1 MDFHKQVFGSNLD
14 TASFVNA
21 PISLLC
27 KTNKNFLRTKVCP
40 QMIVHLARQGPCW
53 WRVESLQVIL
63 LPVCPPNYSNIRMVV
78 SSTMTDCQ
86 FSRARG
92 VVWRLV
98 VFSVKTLFFV
108 FFAAAGCCLV
118 GNLVAP
124 LLDGLNDLLNDGSL
138 SDGPHGGS
146 DVGCSLGE
154 SESVG
159 NGGSVGDSRGSNGG
173 SNGSNGSSGSVA
185 SVGRGGVASVGGGV
199 TGKASVAVSVGEPVG
214 VGHLRIGLSGGGG
227 DSDGEND
234 ESEHDDLCW
243 LGSE

>member
-1 MDFHKQVFGSNLD
+1 
-14 TASFVNA
+14 VNA

-98 VFSVKTLFFV
+98 VFSVKTLFFCL
-108 FFAAAGCCLV
+108 FCCCR
-118 GNLVAP
+118 
-124 LLDGLNDLLNDGSL
+124 LLL
-138 SDGPHGGS
+138 SRQP
-146 DVGCSLGE
+146 CSPTAQRAQRPAQRWE
-154 SESVG
+154 PQRRS
-159 NGGSVGDSRGSNGG
+159 SRGERRRWRPQG
-173 SNGSNGSSGSVA
+173 VR
-185 SVGRGGVASVGGGV
+185 VRGQRGF
-199 TGKASVAVSVGEPVG
+199 
-214 VGHLRIGLSGGGG
+214 RR
-227 DSDGEND
+227 
-234 ESEHDDLCW
+234 
-243 LGSE
+243 

>member
-27 KTNKNFLRTKVCP
+27 KTNKNFLRTKVCL
-40 QMIVHLARQGPCW
+40 QMIVHFARQGPCW

-98 VFSVKTLFFV
+98 VFSVKTLFFCL
-108 FFAAAGCCLV
+108 FCCCR
-118 GNLVAP
+118 
-124 LLDGLNDLLNDGSL
+124 LLLRRQ
-138 SDGPHGGS
+138 P
-146 DVGCSLGE
+146 CSPTARRAQRPAQRWE
-154 SESVG
+154 PQRRS
-159 NGGSVGDSRGSNGG
+159 SRGERRRWRPQG
-173 SNGSNGSSGSVA
+173 VR
-185 SVGRGGVASVGGGV
+185 VRGQRGF
-199 TGKASVAVSVGEPVG
+199 
-214 VGHLRIGLSGGGG
+214 RR
-227 DSDGEND
+227 
-234 ESEHDDLCW
+234 
-243 LGSE
+243 